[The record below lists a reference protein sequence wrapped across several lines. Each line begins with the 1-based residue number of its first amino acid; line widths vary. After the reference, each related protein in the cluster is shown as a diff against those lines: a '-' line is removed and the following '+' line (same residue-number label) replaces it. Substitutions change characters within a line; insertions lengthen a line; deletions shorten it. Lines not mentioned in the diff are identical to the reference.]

1 MDISTI
7 NWLAVVVAAVS
18 TFLIGSLWYG
28 PLFGKAWVAEHGFTE
43 EELKSANM
51 GKIFGISFILEFIMA
66 LNLAMFLADSSDI
79 VWGIAAGFLAGFGWI
94 ALAMGVNALFSR
106 YSLRLWFID
115 SFYFVVT
122 FMIMGAILTAWK

>member
-1 MDISTI
+1 MDISAI
-7 NWLAVVVAAVS
+7 NWLAVIVATVS

-51 GKIFGISFILEFIMA
+51 GKIFGISFVLEFIMA